1 MKDIL
6 QTIIAHKR
14 IEVERQKAAV
24 PLATLLGLG
33 SDRLER
39 DPLSMRKALAA
50 SPSGIIAEFKRK
62 SPSKGWLHPGADV
75 AEIVPAYERGGAA
88 ACSILT
94 DPDFFGGSLGDLQRA
109 RKRVALPL
117 LRKDFIIDPYQLF
130 QARVM
135 GADAV
140 LLIAAALTKEDCRR
154 LAETAHTLQLEVL
167 LEIHTEEE
175 LAYVNE
181 HIDMLGVNNRNLGS
195 FHTDVANS
203 FRLAQALKKHSGVAS
218 EGYRG
223 AGDGEAGSGGLQ
235 SEGLQSVPLAKSVPE
250 NTLPGNTLPVTKKP
264 DHRADTS
271 VGPLFVSESGLSEGT
286 TLGQLREAGFRGFL
300 IGETFMKTKE
310 PGETLAAFIRTI
322 P

>member
-6 QTIIAHKR
+6 QTIIANKR

-24 PLATLLGLG
+24 SLQTLLGLG

-39 DPLSMRKALAA
+39 NTLSMRKALAV

-62 SPSKGWLHPGADV
+62 SPSKGWLHRGADV
-75 AEIVPAYERGGAA
+75 TDIVPAYEKGGAA

-94 DPDFFGGSLGDLQRA
+94 DSVFFGGSLGDLQRA
-109 RKRVALPL
+109 RKQVGLPL
-117 LRKDFIIDPYQLF
+117 LRKDFIIDTYQLF

-140 LLIAAALTKEDCRR
+140 LLIAAALSKEECRI

-175 LAYVNE
+175 LEYVNE
-181 HIDMLGVNNRNLGS
+181 HVDMLGVNNRNLGS

-203 FRLAQALKKHSGVAS
+203 FRLAEALARQTNEASGADRT
-218 EGYRG
+218 GI
-223 AGDGEAGSGGLQ
+223 DG
-235 SEGLQSVPLAKSVPE
+235 K
-250 NTLPGNTLPVTKKP
+250 
-264 DHRADTS
+264 DTS
-271 VGPLFVSESGLSEGT
+271 ASPLFVSESGLSDGNT
-286 TLGQLREAGFRGFL
+286 IKQLREAGFRGFL
-300 IGETFMKTKE
+300 IGETFMKTQA
-310 PGETLAAFIRTI
+310 PGETLAAFIETLA
-322 P
+322 